1 VEHPAAGIPLTERLR
16 FRLRATNPWVIDSLL
31 ATAFLVSLLVAHLGA
46 TDNVVKHHDPNLA
59 SVLLTIG
66 VAVPYYFRRYAPLP
80 VLLISEVCVVA
91 LAVGDYQ
98 TGPAPALLL
107 VGLYTVAAWCD
118 VRDRAIG
125 AGAIVIGLTVVAVD
139 VAVVGIPGLSGLGVA
154 LNFAIFAAAYL
165 FGSTMRNRRLYNEQL
180 EARASAL
187 ERERNEGTRR
197 ALAEERL
204 RIAQELHDVVAH
216 SMGVIAVQ
224 AGVGTH
230 VVDSEPGQAKKA
242 LEAISQTSRSTLVEI
257 RRMLGVLRED
267 QGASYLPAPGL
278 ADLHRLV
285 RDVASA
291 GLHAE
296 VRVEGTTTE
305 LPLGVDFTA
314 YRIVQEALTNVLKHA
329 GRATATVIIGYEGTA
344 VRLEILDDGRGV
356 NGRAT
361 PGGHGLVG
369 MRERVGMYG
378 GSFEAGPRTGGGFRV
393 AVRLPYGE
401 ST

>member
-1 VEHPAAGIPLTERLR
+1 VEHPAVGAPLTQRLSL
-16 FRLRATNPWVIDSLL
+16 RLRAANPWLIDSLL
-31 ATAFLVSLLVAHLGA
+31 ATAFLVVVLVGHFNTTNNG
-46 TDNVVKHHDPNLA
+46 VKYHDPNLL

-66 VAVPYYFRRYAPLP
+66 VAVPYYFRRHAPLA
-80 VLLISEVCVVA
+80 VLLISAGCVVA
-91 LAVGDYQ
+91 LAVADYQ
-98 TGPAPALLL
+98 TGVAPGVLL

-125 AGAIVIGLTVVAVD
+125 AGAIVIGLTVVAV
-139 VAVVGIPGLSGLGVA
+139 VGVPGGINWAGIA
-154 LNFAIFAAAYL
+154 LNFAAFAAAYL
-165 FGSTMRNRRLYNEQL
+165 FGSTMRNRRLYGEQL

-187 ERERNEGTRR
+187 ERERDEETKR

-224 AGVGTH
+224 AGVGAH
-230 VVDSEPGQAKKA
+230 VIDTEPGEAKKA

-257 RRMLGVLRED
+257 RRLLGVLRED
-267 QGASYLPAPGL
+267 QGASYVPAPGL
-278 ADLHRLV
+278 GDLHRLV

-296 VRVEGTTTE
+296 VHVEGTTTE
-305 LPLGVDFTA
+305 LPPGVDFTA

-329 GRATATVIIGYEGTA
+329 GRATATVMIGYEDA
-344 VRLEILDDGRGV
+344 ALRLEILDDGRGV
-356 NGRAT
+356 NGRAA

-369 MRERVGMYG
+369 MRERVGVYG

-401 ST
+401 TA